1 MADMVAERDGPVR
14 WREVFRGRRGRLTA
28 GLLLL
33 EALVAVQSL
42 VVATILPDVRRD
54 LGMVQLYG
62 LVFTSASLATIAA
75 IPIAGRAVDRYG
87 ARRTVAPVLG
97 LFALGLAV
105 SATAPAMPVLLL
117 GQFLTGAG
125 GGGLYAMSVGT
136 VAKTYPDHMRARVL
150 ALMASMWILPG
161 LLGPPLGALIASTVG
176 WRWAF
181 LTPYPVLA
189 AGWILLAP
197 ALDLVPS
204 DGDADGHIS
213 VRWPLQLMAGAGLV
227 FTSLTVSEWWALGGL
242 ALGLAIG
249 LPALARIVPAGTFR
263 LERGVPAAAVAAFLL
278 SAGFLAVDAFLTL
291 MLTKV
296 RGLSL
301 GLAGAALTIA
311 TVTWAAGSAWESG
324 WTDRMRLPTLLRI
337 GVGLTI
343 VGFIGE
349 AAVLMRDVPVVVAY
363 AGWAVVGLGMGIAFP
378 TLPLAAM
385 RGSAAGSEGAD
396 ISSVL
401 LLDMLGVATGAG
413 LGGGVVALTTALDIE
428 LAKGIGGAFAIGI
441 AIMLVLLVVAGRISG
456 PGPVPTPTSS

>member
-1 MADMVAERDGPVR
+1 
-14 WREVFRGRRGRLTA
+14 
-28 GLLLL
+28 
-33 EALVAVQSL
+33 
-42 VVATILPDVRRD
+42 
-54 LGMVQLYG
+54 
-62 LVFTSASLATIAA
+62 
-75 IPIAGRAVDRYG
+75 
-87 ARRTVAPVLG
+87 
-97 LFALGLAV
+97 
-105 SATAPAMPVLLL
+105 
-117 GQFLTGAG
+117 
-125 GGGLYAMSVGT
+125 
-136 VAKTYPDHMRARVL
+136 
-150 ALMASMWILPG
+150 
-161 LLGPPLGALIASTVG
+161 
-176 WRWAF
+176 
-181 LTPYPVLA
+181 
-189 AGWILLAP
+189 
-197 ALDLVPS
+197 
-204 DGDADGHIS
+204 
-213 VRWPLQLMAGAGLV
+213 MAGAGLV
-227 FTSLTVSEWWALGGL
+227 FTSLTVAEWWALVGL
-242 ALGLAIG
+242 AVGLAVG

-263 LERGVPAAAVAAFLL
+263 LQRGVPAAAVAAFLL

-324 WTDRMRLPTLLRI
+324 WTDRLRLSTLLRI

-343 VGFIGE
+343 VGFVAE

-413 LGGGVVALTTALDIE
+413 LGGGVVALTRAMDIE

-441 AIMLVLLVVAGRISG
+441 AIMLVLLVVAGRISA
-456 PGPVPTPTSS
+456 PRASTTPTAN